1 MNEILDNI
9 ITTTYE
15 IGRKAEEIRLGG
27 HIKVLEKFQ
36 FGKISSVTNADIA
49 GHEIAIKNLSKFNI
63 PIISEEGPTENNL
76 NIVRTSKSF
85 FLIDPID
92 DTDGYIAGR
101 GGSVNIALIENGKPL
116 LSAVLYMKDK
126 KMFFYDGKNSYV
138 INSGKADILE
148 GAVIGTQPIN
158 IAVSFKPEVG
168 DGETSF
174 LKERFGLV
182 RADYKNQGHTQKFM
196 GFFEGKFDTL
206 FTAFGYSMWDIAA
219 PHGILLGMGADV
231 FCVDMKKPDGQI
243 KPLRY
248 IEGCLDTNK
257 NDREL
262 IENILALNPVIST
275 YNKLA
280 QRIGLDNS
288 LKK

>member
-101 GGSVNIALIENGKPL
+101 GGSVNIALIEHGKPL

-126 KMFFYDGKNSYV
+126 KMFFYDGNNSYV

-148 GAVIGTQPIN
+148 GAVIGNQPRK
-158 IAVSFKPEVG
+158 IAVSRNSG
-168 DGETSF
+168 DMETSF
-174 LKERFGLV
+174 LKEKFGLV
-182 RADYKNQGHTQKFM
+182 MADYEKQGHIQKFM

-206 FTAFGYSMWDIAA
+206 LTSFGYSMWDIAA
-219 PHGILLGMGADV
+219 QHGILLGMGADV

>member
-1 MNEILDNI
+1 MNNILDDI

-15 IGRKAEEIRLGG
+15 IGKKAEEIRLGG
-27 HIKVLEKFQ
+27 HVEVLEKFQ
-36 FGKISSVTNADIA
+36 FGKTSSVTNADLA
-49 GHEIAIKNLSKFNI
+49 GHEIAIKNLSKFGI
-63 PIISEEGPTENNL
+63 PVISEEGPTENNL
-76 NIVRTSKSF
+76 NIVRNSKSF

-92 DTDGYIAGR
+92 DTDGFIAGR
-101 GGSVNIALIENGKPL
+101 GGAVNVALIENGKPI
-116 LSAVLYMKDK
+116 LSSVLYIKDK
-126 KMFFYDGKNSYV
+126 KMFFYDSKNSYV
-138 INSGKADILE
+138 INSGKAEILN
-148 GAVIGTQPIN
+148 GAIIGNQPKK

-168 DGETSF
+168 NKETSF
-174 LKERFGLV
+174 LKEKFGLV
-182 RADYKNQGHTQKFM
+182 NADYQNQGHTQKFM
-196 GFFEGKFDTL
+196 GFFEGKFDTI

-219 PHGILLGMGADV
+219 PHGILLGLGADV
-231 FCVDMKKPDGQI
+231 FCVDMKTDGPI

-248 IEGCLDTNK
+248 IEGCLNPSK
-257 NDREL
+257 NGREL